1 MTEEKKAPSQKGGSI
16 SYETALE
23 LSQIAVTGTF
33 DLSWAIQKFINQ
45 NHLPASVL
53 GLLNLFDNC
62 RAFPKGHSFDDRPNF
77 GTALHPSIDFGTEI
91 LVTYNTCFS
100 KGTFNFPCLS
110 SNFNNPK
117 GETLKAMVAQMFET
131 IDQNPTAAYIAL
143 PKEADSELRKKLR
156 SALEI
161 RLASARM
168 LPFVQ
173 QVLGWN
179 VEFKDVTSAQNVDY
193 PLFNNLIEESKKFK
207 TQEDPPI
214 YNPEY
219 YYLQVL
225 SYLMLYWKMVSD
237 KSQLPLDKVIGDIKV
252 NEATYEIMKGAVVAD
267 LELFKPFVGEAIIGY
282 IMKGEEFR
290 LLFQIPLQVASSV
303 SEGAAPK
310 SDVTLENVKRPDAV
324 KTTIQNVV
332 KGTPEALEGKQLIE
346 EQKKAA
352 VLKEQTE
359 EEARKEAEKMKGD
372 LEKRVKIENELVALI
387 NKLELEFSDIAG
399 EESEAVIKKWD
410 AGKRYLFV
418 KEYNSKMG
426 EFKKFENLKPA
437 ECSDKS
443 KELVN
448 KLKTLKPQL
457 KAINNILST
466 QKKTMELMIKKVKED
481 IKKMREDMKK
491 DKRKTSSSRKKILD
505 EYSNQFT
512 GLSKV
517 IFFPYSDEL
526 NGQNGEFIGQRNKF
540 QKELKSLEVETSNLM
555 KTEINA
561 KINEINS
568 SLLDVER
575 ALKLQ
580 SSNEMLVEV
589 DRFSKQLTGLL
600 KITFDPFND
609 ELKKTNDEFI
619 GVRNEFSAKLD
630 LLKDTIPSMIKTEI
644 DAKIGEINDAFL
656 AMDQALKLQ
665 SSGEVQAEFDRFSEM
680 LTELLKVSFNAF
692 NDELK
697 KKNEEF
703 IRLRNEFP
711 TKLESFKS
719 KITSLM
725 KEEDLVRIIQAR
737 KDSLEVLDEKLSS
750 ALESKSINP
759 ESESFF
765 FGDFSELDHFEVEP
779 LGSRSKDELK
789 KLGEHQIT
797 VRERVLNVQQM
808 IEPAIRSRFENKTNH
823 CGLLTRVFKSFFDSI
838 SILSEEEVELNEELI
853 YLDQKMN
860 SLRKDQS
867 SISVESLSGCG
878 FSWVNLVNMKTRLRG
893 IYAKRLIILK
903 RMGEI
908 LSEFNDLDD
917 KSVSS
922 IESEFTKLKLAN
934 PVVAFDYK
942 LQDKYNKEVLILQNN
957 LEKPL
962 SEFLLKFPLCQT
974 AESLPDRFEAEQK
987 KHTDSINKLKGV
999 FNELFASIDLNLK
1012 PLDKIRSI
1020 ITFLDPYVDP
1030 APKSPRAHF
1039 RDRICFGLFA

>member
-1 MTEEKKAPSQKGGSI
+1 M
-16 SYETALE
+16 
-23 LSQIAVTGTF
+23 TGTF

-45 NHLPASVL
+45 NHLPASVY
-53 GLLNLFDNC
+53 GLLNPFDNC

-457 KAINNILST
+457 TAINNILSA
-466 QKKTMELMIKKVKED
+466 QKKSMQLKIEKVKKD
-481 IKKMREDMKK
+481 IKICAKK
-491 DKRKTSSSRKKILD
+491 
-505 EYSNQFT
+505 
-512 GLSKV
+512 
-517 IFFPYSDEL
+517 
-526 NGQNGEFIGQRNKF
+526 
-540 QKELKSLEVETSNLM
+540 
-555 KTEINA
+555 
-561 KINEINS
+561 
-568 SLLDVER
+568 
-575 ALKLQ
+575 
-580 SSNEMLVEV
+580 
-589 DRFSKQLTGLL
+589 
-600 KITFDPFND
+600 
-609 ELKKTNDEFI
+609 
-619 GVRNEFSAKLD
+619 
-630 LLKDTIPSMIKTEI
+630 
-644 DAKIGEINDAFL
+644 
-656 AMDQALKLQ
+656 
-665 SSGEVQAEFDRFSEM
+665 
-680 LTELLKVSFNAF
+680 
-692 NDELK
+692 
-697 KKNEEF
+697 
-703 IRLRNEFP
+703 
-711 TKLESFKS
+711 
-719 KITSLM
+719 
-725 KEEDLVRIIQAR
+725 
-737 KDSLEVLDEKLSS
+737 
-750 ALESKSINP
+750 
-759 ESESFF
+759 
-765 FGDFSELDHFEVEP
+765 
-779 LGSRSKDELK
+779 
-789 KLGEHQIT
+789 
-797 VRERVLNVQQM
+797 
-808 IEPAIRSRFENKTNH
+808 
-823 CGLLTRVFKSFFDSI
+823 
-838 SILSEEEVELNEELI
+838 
-853 YLDQKMN
+853 
-860 SLRKDQS
+860 
-867 SISVESLSGCG
+867 
-878 FSWVNLVNMKTRLRG
+878 
-893 IYAKRLIILK
+893 
-903 RMGEI
+903 
-908 LSEFNDLDD
+908 
-917 KSVSS
+917 
-922 IESEFTKLKLAN
+922 
-934 PVVAFDYK
+934 
-942 LQDKYNKEVLILQNN
+942 
-957 LEKPL
+957 
-962 SEFLLKFPLCQT
+962 
-974 AESLPDRFEAEQK
+974 
-987 KHTDSINKLKGV
+987 
-999 FNELFASIDLNLK
+999 
-1012 PLDKIRSI
+1012 
-1020 ITFLDPYVDP
+1020 
-1030 APKSPRAHF
+1030 
-1039 RDRICFGLFA
+1039 